1 MLKKEWNIRTG
12 DMIILFGTITSDNLD
27 LNVSWYIGAK
37 VITNGGRYRYWR
49 KGFDCCLEIFDC
61 DISDSGD
68 IICVVEATN
77 SIASDISVLHV
88 NDDDL
93 AGIEPKFLQNLK
105 YDEIYDC
112 LQLACHVSGYPI
124 PYVTFHFRN
133 RRITSNQRINI
144 DRKNDWWILR
154 INNCTVD
161 DEGKYIAV
169 ARNRIGRV
177 ISSCSVILSNKDPT
191 TYIADV

>member
-1 MLKKEWNIRTG
+1 MRKS
-12 DMIILFGTITSDNLD
+12 ITDNLD
-27 LNVSWYIGAK
+27 LNVFWYIGTK

-68 IICVVEATN
+68 IICVVEVTN

-93 AGIEPKFLQNLK
+93 AGIEPKFFQNLK
-105 YDEIYDC
+105 YDEIYGC
-112 LQLACHVSGYPI
+112 LQLACQVSGYPI

-161 DEGKYIAV
+161 DEGKYIAI

-177 ISSCSVILSNKDPT
+177 ISSCSVILNNKDPS